1 MPPDNISETG
11 PGAGHAPFQ
20 LLFDSTTAS
29 KREFL
34 MRKHIHDS
42 EPPSSLQKCLYK
54 VQRAPDQ
61 GPFLQGPITFLPC
74 TQPGGSTDTKPLL

>member
-11 PGAGHAPFQ
+11 PDAGHAPFQ

-42 EPPSSLQKCLYK
+42 EPPISLQKCLYK
-54 VQRAPDQ
+54 VQRALDQ

-74 TQPGGSTDTKPLL
+74 TKPGGSADTKPLL